1 MNEEKG
7 SPMPPKKTEFTS
19 RLGRLESIAVLSYL
33 PVHLVLLPLAFAALM
48 QNGIV
53 GDTGANLGV
62 YLTGTLFMLGL
73 CFKFFRR
80 DFDALCDR
88 PFQVVA
94 EVLGSYGVMLCCN
107 MIFGLLLSFLSAEG
121 NPNNQAVTDMAVKSY
136 GPVAAMAVYL
146 APIVEEMLFRAGV
159 FGTLRRYNRIAA
171 YVVGILSFSVY
182 HVWSFAVVEPSYWI
196 YVLQYVPVSFLLC
209 RIYESTNSIWSSIF
223 FHMMINGIS
232 LKVLTAAQ
240 QLL

>member
-7 SPMPPKKTEFTS
+7 RPLPPKNKEFTS
-19 RLGRLESIAVLSYL
+19 RLGKVESIAVLSYL
-33 PVHLVLLPLAFAALM
+33 PVHLVFLPLAFVALM
-48 QNGIV
+48 QREIV
-53 GDTGANLGV
+53 NELGANLGI
-62 YLTGTLFMLGL
+62 YLIGALFMLGL
-73 CFKFFRR
+73 CFKFLRR

-88 PFQVVA
+88 PFQIIA
-94 EVLGSYGVMLCCN
+94 EIIGSYGVMLCCN
-107 MIFGLLLSFLSAEG
+107 LLFGIFLNFVSAEV

-159 FGTLRRYNRIAA
+159 FGTLRRYNRAAA

-182 HVWSFAVVEPSYWI
+182 HVWSFAVLEPSYWL
-196 YVLQYVPVSFLLC
+196 YVLQYIPVTFLLC
-209 RIYESTNSIWSSIF
+209 RLYESTNSIWSSIF
-223 FHMMINGIS
+223 FHMLVNGIS
-232 LKVLTAAQ
+232 IKVLTAAQ